1 MTPHL
6 EPPYMTIES
15 FEDFLERTAV
25 QLGLDYL
32 DAIKAEKDPKLALE
46 FAETAA
52 ENAIGA
58 KSERAKEIVDACF
71 KAAYAKSARFPL
83 IPFDDI
89 KPDDGLRYLLKGLL
103 QSTGLVVVWGP
114 PKCGKSFWTFD
125 ALMHVA
131 LGWQY
136 RSHRVNSGAV
146 VYCALEGVQGFKN
159 RIEAFRRSKLSG
171 DNKVNP
177 AFYLV
182 TTSLSLVREKM
193 GLIADIK
200 KQLGALKPAVVC
212 IDTLNRSLAGSES
225 SDEDMAA
232 YIRAADAIRAAF
244 NCLVLIVHH
253 CGHND
258 SRPRG
263 HSSLIAAVDTQI
275 AVSRD
280 AVDNIIT
287 KLELSKD
294 GEIGLTFVSRL
305 KVVEIGI
312 DQDGDPIT
320 SCVVEAVEGL
330 VASEAGKRG
339 KKQPKPH
346 QAMLRALHR
355 AIDEV
360 GEAGCVEHHP
370 RIGACV
376 VRVDTWRTYAY
387 QAGISPTNTEDSN
400 RMAFNRAHKALVN
413 ADLVKAHNEYR
424 WLPD

>member
-6 EPPYMTIES
+6 EPPYGTIES
-15 FEDFLERTAV
+15 FKDFTERIAV
-25 QLGLDYL
+25 QFGLDYL
-32 DAIKAEKDPKLALE
+32 DAIKAEKDPKVAFE
-46 FAETAA
+46 FAEAA
-52 ENAIGA
+52 KGFANGAGNA
-58 KSERAKEIVDACF
+58 RAKEIVDECF

-89 KPDDGLRYLLKGLL
+89 KPDDGLRYLIKGLL

-131 LGWQY
+131 LGWPY
-136 RSHRVNSGAV
+136 RGHRVNSGPV

-159 RIEAFRRSKLSG
+159 RVEAFRRAKLSG
-171 DNKVNP
+171 DEKVNP
-177 AFYLV
+177 AFYLM
-182 TTSLSLVREKM
+182 TASLSLVRDKKA
-193 GLIADIK
+193 LIADIR
-200 KQLGALKPAVVC
+200 KQLGAVKPAVVC
-212 IDTLNRSLAGSES
+212 IDTLNRSLEGSES

-232 YIRAADAIRAAF
+232 YIRAADAIREAF

-280 AVDNIIT
+280 AADNIVA

-294 GEIGLTFVSRL
+294 GEIGLTFVSHL
-305 KVVEIGI
+305 KVVDIGV
-312 DQDGDPIT
+312 DEDGDPIS
-320 SCVVEAVEGL
+320 SCVVEAVESP
-330 VASEAGKRG
+330 VATEAGKRG
-339 KKQPKPH
+339 KKQPKPY

-355 AIDEV
+355 AIEEV
-360 GEAGCVEHHP
+360 GAQVTSNTIP
-370 RIGACV
+370 RSVPV
-376 VRVDTWRTYAY
+376 VSVDTWRRYAY

-424 WLPD
+424 WPPD